1 MKKIRQKH
9 SLGNVGETVEVKILW
24 NVNNQWDHII
34 EAKRHDMIVMNE
46 SKRKCIIVDI
56 FVSVDG
62 RVSDKE
68 KKVERYQG
76 LKRKI
81 KNISYMI
88 NVIVIVGEL

>member
-56 FVSVDG
+56 FVSVDS

-76 LKRKI
+76 LKKKI

>member
-1 MKKIRQKH
+1 
-9 SLGNVGETVEVKILW
+9 
-24 NVNNQWDHII
+24 
-34 EAKRHDMIVMNE
+34 MIVMNE